1 MITDRAELLSLCGER
16 FRATY
21 LIASAPEEA
30 LERARDICIEQTVE
44 FPADL
49 IERAD
54 IRDQVIGRVESLEE
68 IGPERCEAVIEFA
81 VEVAGGELTQLLN
94 VLFGNISIKPGIRL
108 ERLDLP
114 ESMGETFRG
123 PRFGRRGLR
132 ALLDA
137 PKRPLLSTALKPMG
151 LSGRELAE
159 LAADF
164 ACGGIDIIKDDHG
177 LSDQSFCRFD
187 DRVSRCSEAVL
198 RAAEQT
204 GKPCLYFPNI
214 TAPADELVDRARAA
228 KRAGAGGLVL
238 SPGLTG
244 FDSMRRLADDDDIA
258 LPILSHPAFLGS
270 FTAAPGQGISH
281 GALYGQIGRLSG
293 ADASIFPSFGGRFSF
308 TSEECR
314 DIVDSTLRPMGR
326 LAPNFPAPAGGMTLE
341 RVPELL
347 EFYGE
352 DVILLIGGDLH
363 RHGSNLIEGCG
374 RFVERTNPPPTT
386 S

>member
-1 MITDRAELLSLCGER
+1 MTTDHSELLSLGGER

-21 LIASAPEEA
+21 LIAGAPEEA
-30 LERARDICIEQTVE
+30 LERARDICLEQTVE

-54 IRDQVIGRVESLEE
+54 IRDQVFGRVESLEKV
-68 IGPERCEAVIEFA
+68 GPEMCEAVVEFP
-81 VEVAGGELTQLLN
+81 VEVAGRELTQLLN
-94 VLFGNISIKPGIRL
+94 VLYGNVSIMSGIRL
-108 ERLDLP
+108 VCFDLP
-114 ESMGETFRG
+114 EPMSETFRG
-123 PRFGRRGLR
+123 PRFGRQGLR

-137 PKRPLLSTALKPMG
+137 PNRPLLSTALKPMG
-151 LSGRELAE
+151 LSGGELAE

-164 ACGGIDIIKDDHG
+164 ASGGIDIIKDDHG
-177 LSDQSFCRFD
+177 LTDQSFCRFD

-198 RAAEQT
+198 RSTENT

-214 TAPADELVDRARAA
+214 TAPADELIKRARAA
-228 KRAGAGGLVL
+228 KRAGAGGFVI

-281 GALYGQIGRLSG
+281 GALYGQIGRLAG
-293 ADASIFPSFGGRFSF
+293 ADACIFPSFGGRFSF

-314 DIVDSTLRPMGR
+314 DIVDCTLRPIGR
-326 LAPNFPAPAGGMTLE
+326 LAPIFPTPAGGMTLD

-363 RHGSNLIEGCG
+363 RHGSDLNEGCN
-374 RFVERTNPPPTT
+374 RFIERTNPPPTT